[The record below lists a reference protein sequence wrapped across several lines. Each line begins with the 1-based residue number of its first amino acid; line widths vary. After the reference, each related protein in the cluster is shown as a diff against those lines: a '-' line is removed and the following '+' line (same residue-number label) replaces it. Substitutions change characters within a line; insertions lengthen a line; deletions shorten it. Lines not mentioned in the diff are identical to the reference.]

1 MQATVKE
8 SSRIKPRTSK
18 KLRMNVK
25 TEPVEPRWE
34 MAV

>member
-18 KLRMNVK
+18 KLRMNVN
-25 TEPVEPRWE
+25 TEHKPVEPS
-34 MAV
+34 